1 MSWTNVLN
9 QNMQERY
16 KNIKEKDQNDE
27 DRRESE
33 SQTDTFLNKSLSVS
47 LDTFDNFYC
56 RRCMVNTRKKYQYFA
71 FFFTTILLSII
82 R

>member
-16 KNIKEKDQNDE
+16 KYIKEKDQNDE

-33 SQTDTFLNKSLSVS
+33 SQTDISLNKSLSAS
-47 LDTFDNFYC
+47 LDTFDHFYC
-56 RRCMVNTRKKYQYFA
+56 RRCMVNTRRKKINILP
-71 FFFTTILLSII
+71 FFSPPYCCI
-82 R
+82 